1 MKTNKNQNQTATVN
15 QFEVLLAAQD
25 NAATKQSSRKLAQT
39 EQLQS
44 IAQARAT
51 NLVTNLATPER
62 SAQAN
67 AWLADQSAEGA
78 MGLINLL
85 YSAED
90 IHADAKFLE
99 GTDEET
105 LGKLLESQRSNRS
118 KAKRAGLGG
127 TGSMGNIVMY
137 LRSLYAELMVRDAMG
152 KAYKSAGGKLPTDH
166 EVLRNDSAAL
176 QRRINSLASKKSR
189 LKALAKY
196 DEKAKEELEGV
207 EAELEELRGMK
218 PGRSTTTVKSVK
230 LDDLKKALDAGSL
243 DAGALQ
249 DLLDSLKAA
258 Q

>member
-1 MKTNKNQNQTATVN
+1 MKKQNVN
-15 QFEVLLAAQD
+15 QFEALLAAQD
-25 NAATKQSSRKLAQT
+25 SAATKQSSRKLAQT

-44 IAQARAT
+44 TAQTRAT
-51 NLVTNLATPER
+51 GLVQLLATPER
-62 SAQAN
+62 ADQAN

-78 MGLINLL
+78 MSLINLM

-90 IHADAKFLE
+90 IHADAEFLR
-99 GTDEET
+99 DVDAET
-105 LGKLLESQRSNRS
+105 LSKLLESQRSNRS
-118 KAKRAGLGG
+118 KAKRAGLKA
-127 TGSMGNIVMY
+127 SAVNIVMY

-152 KAYKSAGGKLPTDH
+152 KAYRSAGGKLPTDH
-166 EVLRNDSAAL
+166 EVLREDAGAL

-196 DEKAKEELEGV
+196 DEKARGELNEV
-207 EAELEELRGMK
+207 EAELQELRGMK

-230 LDDLKKALDAGSL
+230 LDDLKKALDTGSL

>member
-1 MKTNKNQNQTATVN
+1 MKANKNQNQTATMN

-105 LGKLLESQRSNRS
+105 LGKLLEP
-118 KAKRAGLGG
+118 A
-127 TGSMGNIVMY
+127 
-137 LRSLYAELMVRDAMG
+137 
-152 KAYKSAGGKLPTDH
+152 
-166 EVLRNDSAAL
+166 
-176 QRRINSLASKKSR
+176 
-189 LKALAKY
+189 
-196 DEKAKEELEGV
+196 
-207 EAELEELRGMK
+207 
-218 PGRSTTTVKSVK
+218 
-230 LDDLKKALDAGSL
+230 
-243 DAGALQ
+243 
-249 DLLDSLKAA
+249 
-258 Q
+258 